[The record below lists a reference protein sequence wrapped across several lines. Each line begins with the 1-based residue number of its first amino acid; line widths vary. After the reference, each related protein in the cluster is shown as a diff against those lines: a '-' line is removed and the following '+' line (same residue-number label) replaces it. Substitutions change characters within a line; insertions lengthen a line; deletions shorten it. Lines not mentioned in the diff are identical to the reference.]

1 MDLDQE
7 TADKYLTSVMSDYGG
22 MTKALKPIKDTR
34 VQIKGMSKDYDN
46 LTKFLDLSNYA
57 G

>member
-7 TADKYLTSVMSDYGG
+7 TADKYLTSVMSAYGG
-22 MTKALKPIKDTR
+22 MTKA
-34 VQIKGMSKDYDN
+34 IKGMSKDYDN